1 MADQH
6 QIADEIRR
14 LQLVADNPTTQGNT
28 LQDIHTSLCLI
39 NARRTIATNGKQD
52 RALTFFTDH
61 VGHASF
67 MRTVLDRLVEEVVL
81 NPKASR
87 THSKKQVEEDLE
99 FLQKKVAQI
108 VKTAVYCCLTKAT
121 IY

>member
-52 RALTFFTDH
+52 RALTFSTDH

-67 MRTVLDRLVEEVVL
+67 IRTVLDRLVEEVVL

-87 THSKKQVEEDLE
+87 THSKKQVEE
-99 FLQKKVAQI
+99 AQEEGE
-108 VKTAVYCCLTKAT
+108 KSWATAMEKAHQL
-121 IY
+121 

>member
-39 NARRTIATNGKQD
+39 NARRTIATNGKED
-52 RALTFFTDH
+52 RDLTFSTDH

-67 MRTVLDRLVEEVVL
+67 MREHTPTADWML
-81 NPKASR
+81 
-87 THSKKQVEEDLE
+87 QVQAALKL
-99 FLQKKVAQI
+99 LQGLQGIKHA
-108 VKTAVYCCLTKAT
+108 
-121 IY
+121 